1 MTSISTVAVT
11 TPVATPVTTPN
22 SSATI
27 LFKYADGS
35 QLYKMS
41 AKNFATRF
49 PVWEANRTIDE
60 AHVKDLEATI
70 RTPTDIQ
77 GPFSVIT
84 YTDEEGKSHNRVID
98 GQHRQ
103 EVLRRYFEWESTA
116 EDFDILVRRYVI
128 ENLSDA
134 VKIFQIINHAKPM
147 VYKGSTTERL
157 HEFVSALKR
166 HYIRERA
173 GAPMV
178 ALIRPNT
185 VRPFL
190 ATETLEEML
199 RVYKIH
205 ERDDLT
211 VEQFIAHADAMNAY
225 YATNIR
231 SINGRFTKATLERA
245 VEYNFYLGLDPKCSW
260 LLALSPK

>member
-1 MTSISTVAVT
+1 
-11 TPVATPVTTPN
+11 
-22 SSATI
+22 
-27 LFKYADGS
+27 
-35 QLYKMS
+35 MS

-70 RTPTDIQ
+70 RTPSDIQ

-173 GAPMV
+173 GAPMI

-190 ATETLEEML
+190 AAETLEEML

-211 VEQFIAHADAMNAY
+211 VEQLIAHADAMNAY